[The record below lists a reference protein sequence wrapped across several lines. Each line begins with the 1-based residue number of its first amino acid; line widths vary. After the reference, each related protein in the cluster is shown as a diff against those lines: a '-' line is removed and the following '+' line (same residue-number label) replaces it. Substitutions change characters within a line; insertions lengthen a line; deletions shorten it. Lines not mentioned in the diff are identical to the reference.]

1 MPYNRKRVI
10 NKKIMPTAYIGIGSN
25 LGDREENC
33 AKALALLGQKGI
45 KIMKPSSMIET
56 EPWGVREQPKFMNMA
71 IEVITDLLPYQLLRK
86 LKEVEAELGRTE
98 TARWGPRIIDLD
110 ILFYNNTV
118 MSSPELEIP
127 HPHMH
132 EREFVLMPLC
142 EIAPDKIHPVLKKS
156 VQEMLSELYLSDQ
169 KH

>member
-33 AKALALLGQKGI
+33 AKALALLEREGI
-45 KIMKPSSMIET
+45 KIVKPSSMIET
-56 EPWGVREQPKFMNMA
+56 EPWGVREQQKFMNMA
-71 IEVITDLLPYQLLRK
+71 VEVTTDMLPDQLLRK

-98 TARWGPRIIDLD
+98 TTRWGQRIIDLD
-110 ILFYNNTV
+110 ILFYGDTV
-118 MSSPELEIP
+118 YSSPELQIP
-127 HPHMH
+127 HLHLH
-132 EREFVLMPLC
+132 EREFVLMPLS

-156 VQEMLSELYLSDQ
+156 VREMLNELL
-169 KH
+169 